1 MIHFSEMNEIQKDF
15 FKQIFKVSLMIGRD
29 IAFSVASE
37 NLPDHEILLEFI
49 ENKNLALV
57 VARKLFYEPNVSV
70 KKTLKEFVKLL
81 DEKLM

>member
-1 MIHFSEMNEIQKDF
+1 
-15 FKQIFKVSLMIGRD
+15 MIGRD
-29 IAFSVASE
+29 ITFSVASE